1 MAYFLLVLFFLFF
14 ISFLYSSFPPHLLLI
29 ELSLCTLAGSLQ
41 RPIESSCLCFS
52 SASLILSVWITC
64 PLKVTKRF
72 LVLYFS
78 LLYFLSKLLLF
89 PFLISLLLLIFLPFA
104 LLYLFPL
111 CPLSLLKLFHLDPTF
126 PFLSWVLFPLR
137 ITGLLVCFRGRAHLA
152 SLTCVRLLIMH
163 LTAVGLVTG
172 VLFRLEAVLCSIL
185 DWCVEKASYPLLEI
199 H

>member
-14 ISFLYSSFPPHLLLI
+14 FSFLYSSFPPHLLLI

-41 RPIESSCLCFS
+41 RPIESSSLCFS

-111 CPLSLLKLFHLDPTF
+111 CPLSLLKFCF
-126 PFLSWVLFPLR
+126 IWIQPFLSFPESSFLCVSLVCLCVSGAELTWLPSLVWDCWLCTWLLLGLLLVSCLGWRLFFVLF
-137 ITGLLVCFRGRAHLA
+137 
-152 SLTCVRLLIMH
+152 
-163 LTAVGLVTG
+163 
-172 VLFRLEAVLCSIL
+172 
-185 DWCVEKASYPLLEI
+185 
-199 H
+199 

>member
-41 RPIESSCLCFS
+41 RPIESSSLCFS

-111 CPLSLLKLFHLDPTF
+111 CPLSLLKFCF
-126 PFLSWVLFPLR
+126 IWIQPFLSWVLFPLR

>member
-41 RPIESSCLCFS
+41 RPIESSSLCFS

-111 CPLSLLKLFHLDPTF
+111 CPLSLLKFCFIWIQPFLSF
-126 PFLSWVLFPLR
+126 PFLSPLSFAYHWSACVFQGQSSPGFP
-137 ITGLLVCFRGRAHLA
+137 HLCEIA
-152 SLTCVRLLIMH
+152 DYAPDCCW
-163 LTAVGLVTG
+163 A
-172 VLFRLEAVLCSIL
+172 CY
-185 DWCVEKASYPLLEI
+185 WCPV
-199 H
+199 

>member
-41 RPIESSCLCFS
+41 RPIESSSLCFS

-89 PFLISLLLLIFLPFA
+89 PYFSTFTYFFAFCPSLFISFMPFV
-104 LLYLFPL
+104 FIEI
-111 CPLSLLKLFHLDPTF
+111 LFHLDPTF

>member
-41 RPIESSCLCFS
+41 RPIESSSLCFS

-111 CPLSLLKLFHLDPTF
+111 CPLSLLKFCF
-126 PFLSWVLFPLR
+126 IWIQPFLSWVLFSLR